1 MVKPPLSP
9 YSSTSGKP
17 SSSGS
22 DSRKSRRTTSSDSP
36 SASATNDHGRFVLD
50 KRLRSVLSHSL
61 GLPLL
66 YALHG
71 EDPSTLRYL
80 RRTRQDISPEE
91 KTRLGCVLKRAVTEW
106 RKGDIKTEP
115 QLTKVLAE
123 MINEEKSLS
132 FNALDQIY
140 VKSEEA
146 NKPDGYIDIILTS
159 AKTKRDQEES
169 TPLAVIEFGLSA
181 DDWWKKLDQNAM
193 CLDRMR
199 HLSQPTKIIRFQKP
213 LLFAVVTIDYESMDN
228 VVIKL
233 GVFLCS
239 RRNVQDETDEYR
251 MTLLWHSKMTTLE
264 EGSEMFGRLLQVTS
278 DFQSWRDDRDKHQLE
293 YFSSNCCKIG
303 DSVSTPISILF
314 VLWYL
319 CRDFILSLTT
329 CVFDPRLQVLRS
341 YDSRFRPTNRSAEI
355 YLDPNCR
362 NIVGDTDIIVKL
374 PEQDANAKSKEGD
387 YVVAPGS
394 SSWDDSFWT
403 TSEER
408 IVQVIAMSYR
418 PGVHEAKKPRAFL
431 PIIAQLEE
439 LHSKGY
445 VHGDIRGFNTVF
457 TEQGDKGWLI
467 DFDFGGK
474 SGERCYPKGYRET
487 LPDGQR
493 LAGDND
499 ESKILQWHDWY
510 ALGRLIFL
518 IHEIMEPPVGE
529 NDDILKINE
538 VALILMDTDRLW
550 KKINREPTQEEIAG
564 LKELLSRLDDQGWT
578 MEANRQFKKELAKD
592 DNSRGATKQGA
603 TGSPLEKQR

>member
-1 MVKPPLSP
+1 MGEHADVASIDFGQFL
-9 YSSTSGKP
+9 
-17 SSSGS
+17 
-22 DSRKSRRTTSSDSP
+22 SRK
-36 SASATNDHGRFVLD
+36 L
-50 KRLRSVLSHSL
+50 
-61 GLPLL
+61 
-66 YALHG
+66 
-71 EDPSTLRYL
+71 
-80 RRTRQDISPEE
+80 
-91 KTRLGCVLKRAVTEW
+91 KTVG
-106 RKGDIKTEP
+106 
-115 QLTKVLAE
+115 
-123 MINEEKSLS
+123 S
-132 FNALDQIY
+132 
-140 VKSEEA
+140 
-146 NKPDGYIDIILTS
+146 
-159 AKTKRDQEES
+159 
-169 TPLAVIEFGLSA
+169 
-181 DDWWKKLDQNAM
+181 
-193 CLDRMR
+193 
-199 HLSQPTKIIRFQKP
+199 
-213 LLFAVVTIDYESMDN
+213 
-228 VVIKL
+228 
-233 GVFLCS
+233 VFLCS

-474 SGERCYPKGYRET
+474 SGERCYPKGYRQV
-487 LPDGQR
+487 LADGQR
-493 LAGDND
+493 LADD
-499 ESKILQWHDWY
+499 ESKILQWQDWY
-510 ALGRLIFL
+510 ALGRLIFS
-518 IHEIMEPPVGE
+518 IHTILKPPVGGT
-529 NDDILKINE
+529 DDILK
-538 VALILMDTDRLW
+538 LMYTDGLW
-550 KKINREPTQEEIAG
+550 DYISRDPTQEEIAE
-564 LKELLSRLDDQGWT
+564 LKELLACLDDQGWT
-578 MEANRQFKKELAKD
+578 MCANRQFKTELE
-592 DNSRGATKQGA
+592 S
-603 TGSPLEKQR
+603 